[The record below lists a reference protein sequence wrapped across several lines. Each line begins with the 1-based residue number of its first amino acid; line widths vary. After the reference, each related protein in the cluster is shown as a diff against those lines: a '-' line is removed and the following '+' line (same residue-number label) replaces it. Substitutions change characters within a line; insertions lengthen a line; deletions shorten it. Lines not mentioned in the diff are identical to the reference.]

1 MTGSRQKGKRCLLH
15 CGAVWNGQLGGH
27 SGLIM
32 SVSLCYRAFD
42 TLSLFHALLCKWRLS
57 VVPGI
62 LITSGSQTDSC
73 LWGIVL
79 PHLCNVFCVCGTFHL
94 VSQSFLWAPIKPV
107 ASFLVMFCVAYI
119 PLLRGEHPSV
129 VFHVLGSDWCF
140 YTCYKFKLDFELF
153 KIDHFWN

>member
-1 MTGSRQKGKRCLLH
+1 MTGSREYGKKCVSVKDAYLLD
-15 CGAVWNGQLGGH
+15 CGTVWKGQLGGC

-73 LWGIVL
+73 L
-79 PHLCNVFCVCGTFHL
+79 
-94 VSQSFLWAPIKPV
+94 
-107 ASFLVMFCVAYI
+107 
-119 PLLRGEHPSV
+119 
-129 VFHVLGSDWCF
+129 
-140 YTCYKFKLDFELF
+140 
-153 KIDHFWN
+153 